1 MYPFLWSLA
10 WPAPLL
16 PSCHLP
22 VTDAEVVA
30 IPRVVAAA
38 AAAELVA
45 PGCSATGTTPRRLPL
60 SHAWRSG
67 LAFPGKLQPPA
78 PLFSRFPIP
87 NPVHG
92 QGWIQISCEFAVSVG
107 FVAAPQNAVLLEPSR
122 RRRRLDLELASCVSS

>member
-1 MYPFLWSLA
+1 VYPFLWSLA

-45 PGCSATGTTPRRLPL
+45 PGRSATGTTRRRLPL

-67 LAFPGKLQPPA
+67 PAFPGWAL
-78 PLFSRFPIP
+78 
-87 NPVHG
+87 
-92 QGWIQISCEFAVSVG
+92 
-107 FVAAPQNAVLLEPSR
+107 VAALVTKK
-122 RRRRLDLELASCVSS
+122 RRLLFFGAPRCSHLGRRSVKGVGIVL